1 MEVSEVTLAVRPRF
15 SWSYGVVRLS
25 LAMTSAFTYWEDD
38 HGREPGA
45 RVSRREALRGSC
57 QRLASHWSLPSD
69 PIL

>member
-45 RVSRREALRGSC
+45 RVSRREGSG
-57 QRLASHWSLPSD
+57 PET
-69 PIL
+69 